1 MRVIFNPIAGQRR
14 ITRLWRVLDIL
25 IANGVK
31 VEVIKTLGPG
41 HATALAQES
50 AKLGSRMVV
59 AAGGDG
65 TVAEVANGLLGSDTH
80 LGVIPLGTANVLAH
94 ELSLPFAPFAIASA
108 LTFGRTRVLWPGL
121 LTNGQA
127 DRLFVQMVG
136 VGFDAHVVHTLPW
149 GLKRWF
155 GRGAYVMQTL
165 IQLARYDYPTITVR
179 LDGQEVHVRGVIV
192 SKGTLYGG
200 RYPVARG
207 AVPAT
212 VGFSVVL
219 FDRGGPL
226 MTLAYGAALPLHL
239 LGRAPGVRH
248 VRAGQVEF
256 PGNRP
261 VPVQADGDKAG
272 FLPLSIRDAP
282 HPIAIIAG

>member
-1 MRVIFNPIAGQRR
+1 M
-14 ITRLWRVLDIL
+14 RLWRVLDIL

-31 VEVIKTLGPG
+31 VEVIKTAGPG
-41 HATALAQES
+41 HATTLARETAMQG
-50 AKLGSRMVV
+50 ARMVV

-65 TVAEVANGLLGSDTH
+65 TVAEVVNGLMGSDTN

-94 ELSLPFAPFAIASA
+94 ELSLPFTPFAIASA
-108 LTFGRTRVLWPGL
+108 LMFGRTRRLWPGL
-121 LTNGQA
+121 VTNGQA
-127 DRLFVQMVG
+127 DRVFVQMVG

-149 GLKRWF
+149 TLKRWF

-165 IQLARYDYPTITVR
+165 VQLARYDYPTITVR
-179 LDGQEVHVRGVIV
+179 LDGQETQARGVIV
-192 SKGTLYGG
+192 SKGALYGG
-200 RYPVARG
+200 RYPVARD
-207 AVPAT
+207 AAPAA

-219 FDRGGPL
+219 FDLGGPL
-226 MTLAYGAALPLHL
+226 TTLAYGAALPLHQ

-248 VRAGQVEF
+248 IRAETVEF
-256 PGNRP
+256 PGNSP

-282 HPIAIIAG
+282 RPIEIVAG